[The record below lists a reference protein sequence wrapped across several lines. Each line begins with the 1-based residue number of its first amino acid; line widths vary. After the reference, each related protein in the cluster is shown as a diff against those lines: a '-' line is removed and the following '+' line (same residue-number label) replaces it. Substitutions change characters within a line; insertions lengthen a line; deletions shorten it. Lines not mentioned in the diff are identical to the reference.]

1 MTTQSQLHYDPEI
14 EISLVCPVGKHVT
27 ELESVHR
34 EFREVLE
41 STGRTAEFVYVIDGP
56 WTGAE
61 PVLRKLRDDRFPI
74 RVFTTAKGF
83 GEATA
88 LQFGFERARGRLILT
103 IPDRPQ
109 IEAAVLLRVLA
120 DLDQGHEV
128 VVTCR
133 SPRTDAFLNR
143 LQSRAFHGL
152 VRLLVGHG
160 FQDLSCGVR
169 GLTTE
174 AARKLD
180 LYGDQHRFIPIIAA
194 KLGYRVKEIPGRQHS
209 HNESLRLRGIGIYTR
224 RLLDILNI
232 YFLTKFTR
240 KPLRFFGLVG
250 MAIGG
255 LGFAISAYLAV
266 QRLLRS
272 SPLADRPLLILGIL
286 LIVLGVQVMSIG
298 LLGEII
304 IFLSAKR
311 EEPEVEEVHFDR
323 ATTPS
328 A

>member
-1 MTTQSQLHYDPEI
+1 MSTQSQLHYDPET
-14 EISLVCPVGKHVT
+14 EISLICPVGKHVT

-34 EFREVLE
+34 EFRQILE
-41 STGRTAEFVYVIDGP
+41 GTGRTAEFVFVIDGP

-61 PVLRKLRDDRFPI
+61 PVLRKLSDDRFPV

-109 IEAAVLLRVLA
+109 IEADVLLRVLA

-128 VVTCR
+128 VVTRR

-160 FQDLSCGVR
+160 FKDLSCGVR
-169 GLTTE
+169 GFTAE

-209 HNESLRLRGIGIYTR
+209 HNESLRLRGLGIYTR

-250 MAIGG
+250 MSIGG

-323 ATTPS
+323 GTPS